1 MKWMKLL
8 TSTALGCAVMTGTAF
23 SGSALAAKDYPA
35 SPIRIIVP
43 FAPGDAIDN
52 TARVMAER
60 MRRVL
65 GVPVIVQ
72 NIAGGGGSQG
82 IAEAAQAAADGY
94 TLVMASTG
102 ALTAGPL
109 ISDSG
114 FVPEDFVP
122 LAQLVENPLALA
134 VSEASPYKDMQA
146 LVAGAKG
153 KKLSYAT
160 PSPTTKQRISMTQ
173 FAQDHGFELTHVSGQ
188 GGTGAALKA
197 LSGEVDFVFT
207 AAPVFVPM
215 AKAGKLRVLAMGA
228 DERVPYLADVPT
240 FKELGYATPD
250 RLWFG
255 LLVRRGTPEDVITR
269 LEAAVKDAAAQ
280 PETKALYAKL
290 NFTDAY
296 LDGAAFQ
303 KVIDTN
309 LANHKEVLNKLGLL
323 KK

>member
-1 MKWMKLL
+1 MKLL
-8 TSTALGCAVMTGTAF
+8 TTLATAAACATLLTGA
-23 SGSALAAKDYPA
+23 ALAAKDFPKN
-35 SPIRIIVP
+35 PIRVIVP
-43 FAPGDAIDN
+43 FAPGDSIDN
-52 TARVMAER
+52 TARVIAER

-82 IAEAAQAAADGY
+82 IAEAAKAPADGY
-94 TLVMASTG
+94 TLVMVSTG

-114 FVPEDFVP
+114 FEPQDFVP
-122 LAQLVENPLALA
+122 LALLVENPLALA
-134 VSEASPYKDMQA
+134 VPGASPFKDMKE
-146 LVAGAKG
+146 LVAAAKE
-153 KKLSYAT
+153 KKLSYST
-160 PSPTTKQRISMTQ
+160 PSPTTKQRISMTA
-173 FAQDHGFELTHVSGQ
+173 FAKENGFELTHVSGQ

-215 AKAGKLRVLAMGA
+215 GKAGKLRVLAMGA
-228 DERVPYLADVPT
+228 DERVPYMPNVPT
-240 FKELGYATPD
+240 FKELGYPTPD

-255 LLVRRGTPEDVITR
+255 LIVRKGTPEDVIAR
-269 LEAAVKDAAAQ
+269 LEEAIKNAASQ
-280 PETKALYAKL
+280 PETRQMYEKL

-296 LDGAAFQ
+296 LDAADFQ
-303 KVIDTN
+303 KVIDAN
-309 LANHKEVLNKLGLL
+309 LANHKAVLGELGLL

>member
-1 MKWMKLL
+1 MKVL
-8 TSTALGCAVMTGTAF
+8 TTTLCLMALCGL
-23 SGSALAAKDYPA
+23 ALPEKAAAAEAYPKN
-35 SPIRIIVP
+35 PIRIIVP
-43 FAPGDAIDN
+43 FAPGDSIDN

-60 MRRVL
+60 MRKEL
-65 GVPVIVQ
+65 KVPVIVQ

-82 IAEAAQAAADGY
+82 IAETAKAPADGY
-94 TLVMASTG
+94 TLVMVSTG

-114 FVPEDFVP
+114 FEPDDFTP
-122 LAQLVENPLALA
+122 LALLVENPLAVA
-134 VSEASPYKDMQA
+134 VPTDSPYKTMKE
-146 LVAGAKG
+146 LVDAAKT

-160 PSPTTKQRISMTQ
+160 PSPTTKQRICMTQ
-173 FAQDHGFELTHVSGQ
+173 FAKEHGFELTHISGQ

-215 AKAGKLRVLAMGA
+215 VKGGKLRVLAMGA
-228 DERVPYLADVPT
+228 DERVPYLPDAPT
-240 FKELGYATPD
+240 FKELGYETPD

-255 LLVRRGTPEDVITR
+255 LLVRAGTPDEVIKR
-269 LEAAVKDAAAQ
+269 LQGAIKDAAAQ
-280 PETKALYAKL
+280 PETKALYARL

-296 LDGAAFQ
+296 LDGPEFQ
-303 KVIDTN
+303 KVIDAN
-309 LANHKEVLNKLGLL
+309 ISNHKVILNDLGLL

>member
-1 MKWMKLL
+1 MKLL
-8 TSTALGCAVMTGTAF
+8 TILTAAAACGTLFAGAAF
-23 SGSALAAKDYPA
+23 AAKEYPA
-35 SPIRIIVP
+35 NPVRIIVP
-43 FAPGDAIDN
+43 FAPGDSIDN

-82 IAEAAQAAADGY
+82 IAEAAKAPADGY
-94 TLVMASTG
+94 TLVMVSTG

-114 FVPEDFVP
+114 FEPQDFVP

-134 VSEASPYKDMQA
+134 VADGTPFKNMQE
-146 LVAGAKG
+146 LVAAAKG
-153 KKLSYAT
+153 KKLSYST

-173 FAQDHGFELTHVSGQ
+173 FAKDNGFELTHVSGQ

-228 DERVPYLADVPT
+228 DERVPYMADVPT

-255 LLVRRGTPEDVITR
+255 LIVRKGTPENVIRR
-269 LEAAVKDAAAQ
+269 LEEAIKDAASQA
-280 PETKALYAKL
+280 ETKKLYEKL
-290 NFTDAY
+290 NFTEAY
-296 LDGAAFQ
+296 LDGSAFQ
-303 KVIDTN
+303 QVIDAN
-309 LANHKEVLNKLGLL
+309 LASHKVVLGELGLL
-323 KK
+323 KKN